1 MKIKEKLIYIN
12 KNILQKNVIIDILKS
27 DGANHNIDDLVN
39 LWYISVIKKW
49 DCYYNNTIKS
59 VKNPYIIWWAY
70 VNFDNYMFWWLDRYN
85 KEGFSTQI
93 SNVFTVYNN
102 KYSKE
107 IEILWI
113 RYKFKKVTDDF
124 LYGKKN
130 ININWKKIYYMNKE
144 RLFLEFVRENIKY
157 DNEYFIDAYK
167 LLDNNRLERVIKK
180 YPIKQ
185 VVLKVKE
192 IQNVCR

>member
-1 MKIKEKLIYIN
+1 
-12 KNILQKNVIIDILKS
+12 
-27 DGANHNIDDLVN
+27 
-39 LWYISVIKKW
+39 
-49 DCYYNNTIKS
+49 
-59 VKNPYIIWWAY
+59 
-70 VNFDNYMFWWLDRYN
+70 
-85 KEGFSTQI
+85 
-93 SNVFTVYNN
+93 
-102 KYSKE
+102 
-107 IEILWI
+107 
-113 RYKFKKVTDDF
+113 
-124 LYGKKN
+124 
-130 ININWKKIYYMNKE
+130 MNKE